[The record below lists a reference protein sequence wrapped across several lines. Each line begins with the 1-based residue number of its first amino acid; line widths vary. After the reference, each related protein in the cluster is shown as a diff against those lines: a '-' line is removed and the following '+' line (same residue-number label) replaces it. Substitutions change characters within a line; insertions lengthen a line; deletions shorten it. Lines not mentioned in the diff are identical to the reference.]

1 MPKKGANISLSS
13 YDDIFS
19 TQESRQET
27 GEHVIMLPL
36 ESIHPFK
43 NHPFRIVDDEEMQ
56 KTAESIRD
64 MAFWFRQ
71 SSDLWRMAN
80 MK

>member
-36 ESIHPFK
+36 DAIHPFK

-56 KTAESIRD
+56 KLRKVSAST
-64 MAFWFRQ
+64 AFWFRQ
-71 SSDLWRMAN
+71 LSGPWRMVN